1 MKNEEKQIGQAA
13 GGKIGT
19 GIRLKL
25 FSFLLP
31 LVFLLIALVTW
42 VVTEV
47 TESALRRDLL
57 QRGAAISRGV
67 ALSAGHSLLAHAPRG
82 LERLVSETRSSDPDI
97 AFVAVRDASD
107 IVVAHDRVSERG
119 KAYRH
124 VPPLLPL
131 GTFGDTH
138 ADEVVRD
145 GRRYIE
151 YTTPISFAGRRVGI
165 ASLGLSMEGLPAPP
179 APPPPPLPAAG
190 GRPPAGQA
198 ALPRGSLPRERRD
211 VPARSGALLRRTG
224 RSHPELQPD
233 GGDDPRPEDRPAEE
247 SASTGGIV
255 HQHGPRHRRV
265 AGRQGPVYDGPLH
278 PRGADGVRA
287 GTAPRD
293 GGGGVD
299 APGAGGDLPRSREDP
314 DPGRTAPQGG
324 TPDAGGRGADEKPFG
339 RRHGDPPDGAVP
351 PPVHPCGARPSR
363 VV

>member
-57 QRGAAISRGV
+57 QRGAAISRVV
-67 ALSAGHSLLAHAPRG
+67 ALSAGHSLLANDPLG
-82 LERLVSETRSSDPDI
+82 LDRLVSETRSSDPDI

-151 YTTPISFAGRRVGI
+151 YTTPISFSSPFRRPPPTNWAISPGTSTGWRRRSSPRRPTCGRKRI
-165 ASLGLSMEGLPAPP
+165 NWRNRTSAWSASSPRRWTPGTRIRWATPP
-179 APPPPPLPAAG
+179 AWRGWRASWDGASG
-190 GRPPAGQA
+190 WR
-198 ALPRGSLPRERRD
+198 RGS
-211 VPARSGALLRRTG
+211 
-224 RSHPELQPD
+224 
-233 GGDDPRPEDRPAEE
+233 
-247 SASTGGIV
+247 
-255 HQHGPRHRRV
+255 
-265 AGRQGPVYDGPLH
+265 
-278 PRGADGVRA
+278 
-287 GTAPRD
+287 
-293 GGGGVD
+293 
-299 APGAGGDLPRSREDP
+299 
-314 DPGRTAPQGG
+314 
-324 TPDAGGRGADEKPFG
+324 
-339 RRHGDPPDGAVP
+339 
-351 PPVHPCGARPSR
+351 
-363 VV
+363 